1 MPDQVFFSSV
11 YMQILH
17 LVISLRDLEISAS
30 EALLPDGAFCTEVI
44 LECVMGKE
52 KAMCSLEFFLA
63 VSC

>member
-1 MPDQVFFSSV
+1 
-11 YMQILH
+11 MQG
-17 LVISLRDLEISAS
+17 